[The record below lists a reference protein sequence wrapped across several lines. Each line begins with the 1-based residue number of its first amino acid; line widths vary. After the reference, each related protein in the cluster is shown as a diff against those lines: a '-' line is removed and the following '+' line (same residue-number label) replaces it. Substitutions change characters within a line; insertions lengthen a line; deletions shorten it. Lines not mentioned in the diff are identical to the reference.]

1 MAYLL
6 AHDLGTSGNKAVLH
20 SETGILIAS
29 CLQTY
34 STQYPHDG
42 WVEQDAKDWW
52 KAVCKSRKQLLE
64 TARIAPAEI
73 AAISFSEQMM
83 GCLPVDQAGIPLRPM
98 ITWADTRASRQESW
112 MLERASMDRV
122 YAVTGHRVSASY
134 AAAKLL
140 WIRENEPEVFKKT
153 AHMLQAKDYVIYR
166 MTGQIVT
173 DYSDASGTNLF
184 DIREKRWSQ
193 ELLNAWEIP
202 ASILSELHPSTDIA
216 GTITQQAAL
225 ETGLLEGTPVVIGG
239 GDGSC
244 ACVGAGVVQDKQAYC
259 VLGSSSWISAASREP
274 VFDPKKRTLNWVHL
288 APCLYTPC
296 GTMQAAGY
304 SYRWF
309 CNTLCDAEKQQVQ
322 ENEKNVCDILNERV
336 KHTPAGAGGL
346 LYLPYLLGERSPR
359 WDSKVRGAFLGLS
372 VTTGKAEMARAVMEG
387 VGMNLYVIL
396 QALKTQVP
404 INRLALI
411 GGGAQGDVWPQILAD
426 IWGMPVE
433 TAVHSIEATS
443 MGAAI
448 CAGVGIGLYRSFRE
462 AFVAQMETR
471 VFNPDSQANA
481 VYRRLCPL
489 FEQAYESLG
498 KVSDGLALFRE
509 RIVHKLILLSTL
521 SIISKH
527 QAKTQQCPWFLIHR
541 CKIKRNSNNRSVM
554 KKIQKI
560 TDQHRMGII
569 IQTQIHGYQTS
580 YCYNYKRYKIPQE
593 LGQCLHLLFQGI
605 NNPDHRQHQCKRK
618 HDIIPVWFKKYIR
631 CTHIKRNL

>member
-1 MAYLL
+1 MKKLVSLLLCVIMVMTLMSISASAEEPITLTIERSEHASFTYSLEQPVIKELEKRLGIKLEIHAYPSSDFNTKLKIQ
-6 AHDLGTSGNKAVLH
+6 LGTDDLPDIVCN
-20 SETGILIAS
+20 
-29 CLQTY
+29 TY
-34 STQYPHDG
+34 S
-42 WVEQDAKDWW
+42 
-52 KAVCKSRKQLLE
+52 
-64 TARIAPAEI
+64 
-73 AAISFSEQMM
+73 
-83 GCLPVDQAGIPLRPM
+83 
-98 ITWADTRASRQESW
+98 
-112 MLERASMDRV
+112 
-122 YAVTGHRVSASY
+122 
-134 AAAKLL
+134 KL
-140 WIRENEPEVFKKT
+140 V
-153 AHMLQAKDYVIYR
+153 DYV
-166 MTGQIVT
+166 
-173 DYSDASGTNLF
+173 S
-184 DIREKRWSQ
+184 E

-202 ASILSELHPSTDIA
+202 ASILPELHPSTDIA
-216 GTITQQAAL
+216 GTITQRAAL

-244 ACVGAGVVQDKQAYC
+244 ACVGAGVVQDKHAYC

-274 VFDPKKRTLNWVHL
+274 VFDPKKRTFNWVHL
-288 APCLYTPC
+288 DPCLYTPC

-309 CNTLCDAEKQQVQ
+309 CNTLCDAEKQQAQ
-322 ENEKNVCDILNERV
+322 ENEKNVYDILNERV

-396 QALKTQVP
+396 QALKTQVL

-462 AFVAQMETR
+462 AFVARMETR
-471 VFNPDSQANA
+471 IFNPDRQANA
-481 VYRRLCPL
+481 VYRKLCPL

-509 RIVHKLILLSTL
+509 S
-521 SIISKH
+521 
-527 QAKTQQCPWFLIHR
+527 A
-541 CKIKRNSNNRSVM
+541 
-554 KKIQKI
+554 
-560 TDQHRMGII
+560 
-569 IQTQIHGYQTS
+569 
-580 YCYNYKRYKIPQE
+580 E
-593 LGQCLHLLFQGI
+593 
-605 NNPDHRQHQCKRK
+605 
-618 HDIIPVWFKKYIR
+618 
-631 CTHIKRNL
+631 

>member
-1 MAYLL
+1 MQIQKA
-6 AHDLGTSGNKAVLH
+6 TSGNSSDSTCGNCGDLFFGADDGMLAGRSSGNTFAAYDYMGGYPCIPAGELDAGTRFH
-20 SETGILIAS
+20 GSSICRYGTS
-29 CLQTY
+29 CQ
-34 STQYPHDG
+34 
-42 WVEQDAKDWW
+42 
-52 KAVCKSRKQLLE
+52 
-64 TARIAPAEI
+64 RIIRRCEA
-73 AAISFSEQMM
+73 
-83 GCLPVDQAGIPLRPM
+83 PVDPGKR
-98 ITWADTRASRQESW
+98 
-112 MLERASMDRV
+112 
-122 YAVTGHRVSASY
+122 TGS
-134 AAAKLL
+134 
-140 WIRENEPEVFKKT
+140 IQKT

-244 ACVGAGVVQDKQAYC
+244 ACVGAGGVQDKQAYC

-509 RIVHKLILLSTL
+509 S
-521 SIISKH
+521 
-527 QAKTQQCPWFLIHR
+527 A
-541 CKIKRNSNNRSVM
+541 
-554 KKIQKI
+554 
-560 TDQHRMGII
+560 
-569 IQTQIHGYQTS
+569 
-580 YCYNYKRYKIPQE
+580 E
-593 LGQCLHLLFQGI
+593 
-605 NNPDHRQHQCKRK
+605 
-618 HDIIPVWFKKYIR
+618 
-631 CTHIKRNL
+631 

>member
-1 MAYLL
+1 
-6 AHDLGTSGNKAVLH
+6 
-20 SETGILIAS
+20 
-29 CLQTY
+29 
-34 STQYPHDG
+34 
-42 WVEQDAKDWW
+42 
-52 KAVCKSRKQLLE
+52 
-64 TARIAPAEI
+64 
-73 AAISFSEQMM
+73 
-83 GCLPVDQAGIPLRPM
+83 
-98 ITWADTRASRQESW
+98 
-112 MLERASMDRV
+112 MLERASMDQV

-173 DYSDASGTNLF
+173 DYSDASGTNLL

-193 ELLNAWEIP
+193 ELLNAWGIP
-202 ASILSELHPSTDIA
+202 ASILPELHPSTDIA

-274 VFDPKKRTLNWVHL
+274 VFDPKKRTFNWVHL
-288 APCLYTPC
+288 DPCLYTPC

-309 CNTLCDAEKQQVQ
+309 CNTLCDAEKQQAQ
-322 ENEKNVCDILNERV
+322 ENEKNVYDILNERV

-426 IWGMPVE
+426 IWRMPVE

-462 AFVAQMETR
+462 APVAQMKTR
-471 VFNPDSQANA
+471 VFNPDKQANA
-481 VYRRLCPL
+481 VYRKLCPL

-509 RIVHKLILLSTL
+509 S
-521 SIISKH
+521 
-527 QAKTQQCPWFLIHR
+527 A
-541 CKIKRNSNNRSVM
+541 
-554 KKIQKI
+554 
-560 TDQHRMGII
+560 
-569 IQTQIHGYQTS
+569 
-580 YCYNYKRYKIPQE
+580 E
-593 LGQCLHLLFQGI
+593 
-605 NNPDHRQHQCKRK
+605 
-618 HDIIPVWFKKYIR
+618 
-631 CTHIKRNL
+631 

>member
-1 MAYLL
+1 
-6 AHDLGTSGNKAVLH
+6 
-20 SETGILIAS
+20 
-29 CLQTY
+29 
-34 STQYPHDG
+34 
-42 WVEQDAKDWW
+42 
-52 KAVCKSRKQLLE
+52 
-64 TARIAPAEI
+64 
-73 AAISFSEQMM
+73 
-83 GCLPVDQAGIPLRPM
+83 
-98 ITWADTRASRQESW
+98 
-112 MLERASMDRV
+112 
-122 YAVTGHRVSASY
+122 
-134 AAAKLL
+134 
-140 WIRENEPEVFKKT
+140 
-153 AHMLQAKDYVIYR
+153 MLQAKDYVIYR

-202 ASILSELHPSTDIA
+202 ASILPELHPSTDIA
-216 GTITQQAAL
+216 GTITQRAAL

-244 ACVGAGVVQDKQAYC
+244 ACVGAGVVQDKHAYC

-274 VFDPKKRTLNWVHL
+274 VFDPKKRTFNWVHL
-288 APCLYTPC
+288 DPCLYTPC

-309 CNTLCDAEKQQVQ
+309 CNTLCDAEKQQAQ
-322 ENEKNVCDILNERV
+322 ENEKNVYDILNERV

-443 MGAAI
+443 MEAAI

-462 AFVAQMETR
+462 AFVARMETR
-471 VFNPDSQANA
+471 IFNPDRQANA
-481 VYRRLCPL
+481 VYRKLCPL

-509 RIVHKLILLSTL
+509 S
-521 SIISKH
+521 
-527 QAKTQQCPWFLIHR
+527 A
-541 CKIKRNSNNRSVM
+541 
-554 KKIQKI
+554 
-560 TDQHRMGII
+560 
-569 IQTQIHGYQTS
+569 
-580 YCYNYKRYKIPQE
+580 E
-593 LGQCLHLLFQGI
+593 
-605 NNPDHRQHQCKRK
+605 
-618 HDIIPVWFKKYIR
+618 
-631 CTHIKRNL
+631 